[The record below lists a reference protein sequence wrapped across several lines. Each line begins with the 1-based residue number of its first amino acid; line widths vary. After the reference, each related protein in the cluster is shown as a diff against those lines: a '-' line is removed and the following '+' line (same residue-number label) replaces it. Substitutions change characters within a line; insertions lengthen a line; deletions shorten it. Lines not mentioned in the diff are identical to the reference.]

1 MFNIANNHRIPL
13 VKTAF
18 YFSLYTRKMA
28 ATPFTQ
34 FTAALLVRS
43 HILLIVHQL
52 YAAPMHKP
60 LVAPNR
66 YH

>member
-28 ATPFTQ
+28 AILP
-34 FTAALLVRS
+34 LLLSILRQRMFIASGVYT
-43 HILLIVHQL
+43 LLIVRPTL
-52 YAAPMHKP
+52 CSTYA
-60 LVAPNR
+60 
-66 YH
+66 